1 MKKAVFAALLFSL
14 PLFASAQALAPLQT
28 LVASVGRLVASLV
41 PILITLTMII
51 FFWGLFKYVRD
62 SGKGHDAGKK
72 IMVAGLGSLFVMVS
86 IWGIINLAQGALN
99 VNPNA
104 PVQSPGVPV
113 PGAYGNYYNGS
124 ADNTTGVNGYTAPGY
139 NNTNSYGGP
148 R

>member
-1 MKKAVFAALLFSL
+1 MKKISIAASALFL
-14 PLFASAQALAPLQT
+14 VPFIASAQALAPLQT
-28 LVASVGRLVASLV
+28 LIASIGRLVASLV
-41 PILITLTMII
+41 PILITLTLII

-113 PGAYGNYYNGS
+113 P
-124 ADNTTGVNGYTAPGY
+124 
-139 NNTNSYGGP
+139 